1 MGLITLVVFVGVIL
15 PSLNALP
22 GMPDRHS
29 LYYVYTALSKPVSA
43 PGVFEFTGMG
53 VLDNRKID
61 YYNSVDKMKIPQQNW
76 MREKLPAD
84 YWEKGTQSRRSKEQ
98 WFKVNVNILM
108 ERKRQNNS
116 DVHVLNWRHGC
127 VVDKFPD
134 GRVQFIKGADEYSYD
149 GRDFLS
155 FDDASMQW
163 IAPVNE
169 AVQTKQKWDGV
180 PILNQYT
187 KGYLEKECVD
197 WLDKF
202 ITYADAEL
210 KGSIPPKVYLFART
224 SKESADKLTMTCL
237 ATGFLPKDIEMFIKK
252 GGSIVEGVSVQD
264 VYPNGDGTHQARLV
278 VNVPK
283 SEANDYQCSV
293 NHRTL
298 QAPEVRTWETDGLV
312 TDETSS
318 IGVIAGGAA
327 GGAVVLI
334 ALIAGLVV
342 MIKKKGTGKTIER
355 NGYEQQPIAG
365 KNAHEQHPLKGG
377 NATVQDAAQAEK
389 QPLNENKT
397 REKDARPAEKQHL
410 AGKKTGD
417 SSSEGSQDSGLNTP
431 SPPSSDKG
439 SNDAIV

>member
-15 PSLNALP
+15 PFLNALP

-43 PGVFEFTGMG
+43 PGIFEFTGMG

-76 MREKLPAD
+76 MKEKLPAD

-108 ERKRQNNS
+108 ERMRQNNS

-202 ITYADAEL
+202 ITYADAAL
-210 KGSIPPKVYLFART
+210 IGSSPPHIYLFART
-224 SKESADKLTMTCL
+224 SKEFADMLTMTCL
-237 ATGFLPKDIEMFIKK
+237 ATGFLPKDIEMFIEKRSVK
-252 GGSIVEGVSVQD
+252 VKSIFPEE

-278 VNVPK
+278 VHVPK

-298 QAPEVRTWETDGLV
+298 QAPVVSTWETGGHL

-318 IGVIAGGAA
+318 IGVIMGGAA
-327 GGAVVLI
+327 GGVVVLI
-334 ALIAGLVV
+334 VVIVAVV
-342 MIKKKGTGKTIER
+342 MMKKKGTEKTIE
-355 NGYEQQPIAG
+355 
-365 KNAHEQHPLKGG
+365 K
-377 NATVQDAAQAEK
+377 TAA
-389 QPLNENKT
+389 
-397 REKDARPAEKQHL
+397 PAEKHL
-410 AGKKTGD
+410 LGGKKTGD
-417 SSSEGSQDSGLNTP
+417 SSSEGSHDSGLNTGP
-431 SPPSSDKG
+431 GSYASSDRQRQY
-439 SNDAIV
+439 